1 MDKTLNAERPT
12 LNAEVK
18 RIKKMKTG
26 TMMKRFMKA
35 CTYVAALMVSAV
47 LFCGL
52 VGNAVAANG
61 TAYYLDVN
69 GSDPGFGD
77 PANTT
82 YAYTGNYWTTT
93 ADGTGTPGAAPQSA
107 QYTFGLPGTAGISNN
122 VFSFTQ
128 NNNQKGIVVNVPCT
142 VSLTGDG
149 YMESADTV
157 WSVVKDATLNI
168 TANDMNYN
176 HTRFVLFG
184 EGTLN
189 VVGTSFGR
197 NVDQSYW
204 FVQNMTNGVVNLK
217 SACTDKGQ
225 KYPSYKLLAG
235 TLNFANAASAAAFAG
250 THATQLNR
258 VLAFYGGTLDNTSG
272 SPLTLDLGNGRYE
285 IGGSF
290 TFAGTS
296 SLNFNTNS
304 VDIKAGVQTITVSNN
319 TLTIGGAIT
328 NSGAIVKAGAGTLA
342 LSANNTYSGA
352 TTINAGTLLG
362 VTGGSC
368 SNSAVTVAATS
379 GNTAMLNI
387 SVTDTTKQWTCSSLT
402 VNNAGI
408 SSGMQFAFGAVT
420 PSTTLAPLKASG
432 GVTFSTAPA
441 ITVSGTSLP
450 LSSGNGYPLV
460 TWGSGSAPTTN
471 GVALTLP
478 LRVVGN
484 LAVVGSTLY
493 LQITGNTGPLSWTG
507 GDGTW
512 DINNSG
518 NATIWKDNTS
528 VNTYYQEGASMDSV
542 LFDTTV
548 GTGGTIT
555 LNTNVSPNSVT
566 VNNPSANYTL
576 SGSGGIAGITGLTKS
591 GAGTLTLN
599 TRNTYSGATTIN
611 AGKLLI
617 AVGNSC
623 SNSAVS
629 VAATA
634 GNTAILSVAVTNTAQ
649 QWACSALTVNN
660 AGDGSVL
667 DFNFGA
673 LTPSTTVAPLKIAG
687 AVTFATLPA
696 ITVTVGS
703 VSAGTT
709 YPLMT
714 WGSGSVAVPTSL
726 IVNAPRGLVTH
737 LTVSGTTLNLV
748 VDAING
754 TPYYLDVNGAT
765 AGFGDL
771 NGKTNE
777 TSTVWTPDVSG
788 LGTPVAF
795 PADAQFAFGYPGT
808 TGINNTTNTINLDG
822 SQWKGVSINVPC
834 SVTLSG
840 SGGYLNGAQTWYVV
854 AGATLIESIQT
865 PFVGYGGLNWN
876 QSPVTFQ
883 GGGTIQFNTSPGFN
897 GSTVTI
903 TQNML
908 PSGTVNFMREWTGTA
923 SYGPIQS
930 SYTLQNGILNF
941 ATSASAGA
949 FQGMRVGNLFTI
961 NGGTLDNTSGAPIT
975 LVSSNNSCRIG
986 GSFTFAGSS
995 SMSLGTNSVNLG
1007 TVTPTITVNAN
1018 TFTIGG
1024 AITNIAGLAKAGAGT
1039 LVLSGNNTYSGG
1051 TTVSGGTLLVEG
1063 GITGSVNV
1071 VGGLLGGT
1079 GTVAG
1084 TVTNQAIMTAAGTN
1098 SIGTLTTVNLVMK
1111 ENSTCVWNYNDT
1123 TNDMIQVDG
1132 SLTLPTVATVAVT
1145 RVTSGRIPAR
1155 GILFNGFSSIVTNTG
1170 TLSGWVITGAE
1181 PNTFAQVDG
1190 NQVVL
1195 VTRPIGTM
1203 IRIF

>member
-1 MDKTLNAERPT
+1 
-12 LNAEVK
+12 
-18 RIKKMKTG
+18 MKTG
-26 TMMKRFMKA
+26 TMMKRFVKA
-35 CTYVAALMVSAV
+35 CSGVAALMVSAV
-47 LFCGL
+47 FFCGG
-52 VGNAVAANG
+52 VGNAMANG
-61 TAYYLDVN
+61 VPYYLDVN
-69 GSDPGFGD
+69 GTASGFGD
-77 PANTT
+77 PSGTINATDLKWSTDQTGQTTPAAFVAN
-82 YAYTGNYWTTT
+82 G
-93 ADGTGTPGAAPQSA
+93 QL
-107 QYTFGLPGTAGISNN
+107 TFGYPGTAGVSNQS
-122 VFSFTQ
+122 FS
-128 NNNQKGIVVNVPCT
+128 VSVNTSFYGMDVKVPCT
-142 VSLTGDG
+142 ITLTALPTGVG
-149 YMESADTV
+149 SQTFTWTV
-157 WSVVKDATLNI
+157 VNGATLNV
-168 TANDMNYN
+168 NHGNCNYN
-176 HTRFVLFG
+176 NTGV
-184 EGTLN
+184 TLQGDGIINFNTSYLGYN
-189 VVGTSFGR
+189 V
-197 NVDQSYW
+197 NASYPW
-204 FVQNMTNGVVNLK
+204 TQNMSGGTVRLLSTFVSPIENQ
-217 SACTDKGQ
+217 A
-225 KYPSYKLLAG
+225 SYTLTAG
-235 TLNFANAASAAAFAG
+235 TLNFANAASAGAFSG
-250 THATQLNR
+250 LGIGKNTDGGKTLSFN
-258 VLAFYGGTLDNTSG
+258 GGTVDNTSG
-272 SPLTLDLGNGRYE
+272 SAMTLNIKSGTYVFGGNF
-285 IGGSF
+285 I
-290 TFAGTS
+290 FAGSS
-296 SLNFNTNS
+296 SLNLNTNT
-304 VDIKAGVQTITVSNN
+304 VNLGTTTPTVTVSAN
-319 TLTIGGAIT
+319 TLTIGGSIT
-328 NSGAIVKAGAGTLA
+328 NTAGLTKAGAGTLA
-342 LSANNTYSGA
+342 LTANNTYSGA
-352 TTINAGTLLG
+352 TTVNNGAMAV

-387 SVTDTTKQWTCSSLT
+387 SVTDTTKQWTCSSLAM
-402 VNNAGI
+402 NNAGT
-408 SSGMQFAFGAVT
+408 SSGLQFAFGATT
-420 PSTTLAPLKASG
+420 PSTTIAPLKALGS
-432 GVTFSTAPA
+432 VTFSTAPA

-450 LSSGNGYPLV
+450 LSSGNGYPLL
-460 TWGSGSAPTTN
+460 TWGSGSPTTN

-484 LAVVGSTLY
+484 LAVVGNTLY

-512 DINNSG
+512 DVNNSF

-528 VNTYYQEGASMDSV
+528 ATTYYQEGASMDSV

-566 VNNPSANYTL
+566 VNTSSNYTF
-576 SGSGGIAGITGLTKS
+576 SGSGGIAGTTGLTKS
-591 GAGTLTLN
+591 GVGTLTLGTKN
-599 TRNTYSGATTIN
+599 AYSGSTTIN

-634 GNTAILSVAVTNTAQ
+634 GNTATLSVSVTNTAQ

-660 AGDGSVL
+660 AGVGSVL
-667 DFNFGA
+667 DFNFGS

-687 AVTFATLPA
+687 AVTFTTLPA

-748 VDAING
+748 VDVVNG
-754 TPYYLDVNGAT
+754 TPYYLDVNGTT

-771 NGKTNE
+771 NGTTNQA
-777 TSTVWTPDVSG
+777 STVWTTDVTGS
-788 LGTPVAF
+788 GTPVTF
-795 PADAQFAFGYPGT
+795 PADAQFAFGYLGT
-808 TGINNTTNTINLDG
+808 AGINNNTNTINLDG
-822 SQWKGVSINVPC
+822 NNWRGVSINVPC

-840 SGGYLNGAQTWYVV
+840 SGGTLNGAQTWYVV
-854 AGATLIESIQT
+854 AGATLIESV
-865 PFVGYGGLNWN
+865 VGAYGAINWN
-876 QSPVTFQ
+876 QHSVTFQ

-897 GSTVTI
+897 AKDATI
-903 TQNML
+903 TQNMQ
-908 PSGTVNFMREWTGTA
+908 PSGTVNLMTAWTGGA
-923 SYGPIQS
+923 NYGPIQS

-949 FQGMRVGNLFTI
+949 FQGMRVGNLFTV

-1051 TTVSGGTLLVEG
+1051 TTVSSGMLLVEG
-1063 GITGSVNV
+1063 GITGAVNV

-1079 GTVAG
+1079 GSVGG

-1098 SIGTLTTVNLVMK
+1098 SIGTLTTANLVMK
-1111 ENSTCVWNYNDT
+1111 ENSICVWNYNAT
-1123 TNDMIQVDG
+1123 TNDVIQVSG
-1132 SLTLPTVATVAVT
+1132 SLTLPAVATVAVS
-1145 RVTSGRIPAR
+1145 RVTSGNLPVR
-1155 GILFNGFSSIVTNTG
+1155 GVLFTGFSSIVTNVG
-1170 TLSGWVITGAE
+1170 TLSGWVITGAAPRTYAE
-1181 PNTFAQVDG
+1181 VQG

-1195 VTRPIGTM
+1195 VTRPIGTLL
-1203 IRIF
+1203 RIF